1 MKIIRSR
8 EKKAWEKMKRDE
20 VDQKIKDNNNS
31 HFHGGGGA
39 VVVTAAVVL
48 LPSTTATNTTTAT
61 KLTNSSSSSSSS
73 TTKTTTAAA
82 EATTTIIAK
91 KKTKPTPLLTP
102 ADKKTLAEKSRV
114 KRKSVDTVLETVTQ
128 ALLSISP
135 HLFEP
140 KIHKIAG
147 LIVSLE
153 KEQPLIKWNLR
164 LLFHRAAAETGLTT
178 WCTEFLVNKFHRRV
192 PEENPF
198 EKIKALW
205 K

>member
-48 LPSTTATNTTTAT
+48 LPSTTTTAT

-73 TTKTTTAAA
+73 TTKTTTAAAA